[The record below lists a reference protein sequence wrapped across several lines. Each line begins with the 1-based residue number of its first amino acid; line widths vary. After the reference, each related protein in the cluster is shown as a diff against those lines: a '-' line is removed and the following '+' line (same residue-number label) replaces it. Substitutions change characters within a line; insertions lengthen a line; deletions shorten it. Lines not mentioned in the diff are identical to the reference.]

1 MPSLRSQYL
10 ENPHQFKISDTS
22 YSDDSERTAK
32 NSDAG
37 SINTDS
43 ALSSMHN
50 SDDAERDYTRYKTIK
65 KKRLPDWWQGKQL
78 EQQDIYCKD
87 LEAHSNNLD
96 LSCDDEAPF
105 GNSEYIRKIRAKN
118 AKMASLDPN
127 LSSKMYRSASTR
139 RRTQLGASCQNLQ
152 PPTTR
157 LKRSQSL
164 KTVET
169 LV

>member
-1 MPSLRSQYL
+1 
-10 ENPHQFKISDTS
+10 
-22 YSDDSERTAK
+22 
-32 NSDAG
+32 
-37 SINTDS
+37 
-43 ALSSMHN
+43 MHN
-50 SDDAERDYTRYKTIK
+50 SDDAGDYTRYKTIK
-65 KKRLPDWWQGKQL
+65 KKRLPDWWEGKQL
-78 EQQDIYCKD
+78 DSCKD
-87 LEAHSNNLD
+87 LMNEAHSNNLD

-127 LSSKMYRSASTR
+127 LSSKVYRSASTR

-152 PPTTR
+152 PVTTR

-169 LV
+169 LVWK

>member
-1 MPSLRSQYL
+1 MVYDMIYDTFLCINL
-10 ENPHQFKISDTS
+10 NVKISRW
-22 YSDDSERTAK
+22 E
-32 NSDAG
+32 
-37 SINTDS
+37 
-43 ALSSMHN
+43 
-50 SDDAERDYTRYKTIK
+50 
-65 KKRLPDWWQGKQL
+65 
-78 EQQDIYCKD
+78 C
-87 LEAHSNNLD
+87 

-127 LSSKMYRSASTR
+127 LSSKVYRSASTR

-152 PPTTR
+152 PVTTR
-157 LKRSQSL
+157 LRRSQSL